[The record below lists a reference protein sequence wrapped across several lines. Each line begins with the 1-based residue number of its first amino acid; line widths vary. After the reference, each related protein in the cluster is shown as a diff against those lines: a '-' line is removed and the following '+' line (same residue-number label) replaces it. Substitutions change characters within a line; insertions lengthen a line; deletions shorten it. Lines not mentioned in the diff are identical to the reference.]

1 MRTLS
6 VVAAASNAAL
16 GLKWMSAT
24 SGTEA
29 AMSAH
34 IERTI
39 KPKDADEFNIDGVS
53 HVNWFKRKTSLWKH
67 WEYRQGYKIG
77 VLTCKSIQSP

>member
-1 MRTLS
+1 MGYAVLRME
-6 VVAAASNAAL
+6 
-16 GLKWMSAT
+16 KT

-39 KPKDADEFNIDGVS
+39 KPKNAYEFNIDGVS
-53 HVNWFKRKTSLWKH
+53 HVNWFKRKKDEFMEALGMPTR
-67 WEYRQGYKIG
+67 RQNRGIM
-77 VLTCKSIQSP
+77 CKP

>member
-1 MRTLS
+1 MQYYTWRRQ
-6 VVAAASNAAL
+6 AER
-16 GLKWMSAT
+16 KPPCQ
-24 SGTEA
+24 
-29 AMSAH
+29 
-34 IERTI
+34 RTI
-39 KPKDADEFNIDGVS
+39 KPKNAYEFNIDGVS